1 MVDLNKIPF
10 GTKLVNKITGEVGVY
25 NSMFTEPSY
34 IIRVGDKQYQG
45 TNNSPLIQE
54 WEIYEDNWNL
64 VDECINTKD
73 DPSNHFWQIQYE
85 DIKTLKQKILED
97 INIKKKDTRD
107 NKIYDYEIFEIL
119 DARFGF

>member
-1 MVDLNKIPF
+1 MVDLTKIPF

-54 WEIYEDNWNL
+54 WEIYEKEDNWNIHKEISDL
-64 VDECINTKD
+64 SFDKELHHASVNKKLFLLKEKISEDIRKIDANSTKD
-73 DPSNHFWQIQYE
+73 WDSNDFI
-85 DIKTLKQKILED
+85 
-97 INIKKKDTRD
+97 R
-107 NKIYDYEIFEIL
+107 IL
-119 DARFGF
+119 DKRFGF